1 MILNSHIVES
11 DHATTNAPLV
21 LLHGLFGSL
30 SNLGVIARALNT
42 NHKIIQL
49 DLRNHGASPHSA
61 EINYEIMAQDVIDTL
76 DELGIAEFSVI
87 GHSMGGK
94 VAMKIAGLYPERI
107 AHLIVLD
114 VSPVAYEGHR
124 HQAILNALN
133 AVRAEP
139 HELSR
144 KQATEIMK
152 QYIHEDGVIM
162 FLLKSFN
169 QGHWLFNVDAIEQQ
183 YSHIAGWHPIQPWN
197 KPMLLIRGGLSEYV
211 LAEYHDQITAQ
222 FPQADIQSIDDV
234 GHWLHA
240 EKPDVVI
247 EMIQD
252 FYISKVSHERTEL
265 GDVMTAVNKKT
276 RASMHRVFCFTQFV
290 KVLFRISRR
299 IKFNTELNPITSL
312 THPPAIGIA

>member
-1 MILNSHIVES
+1 
-11 DHATTNAPLV
+11 
-21 LLHGLFGSL
+21 
-30 SNLGVIARALNT
+30 
-42 NHKIIQL
+42 
-49 DLRNHGASPHSA
+49 
-61 EINYEIMAQDVIDTL
+61 MAQDVIDTL

-169 QGHWLFNVDAIEQQ
+169 QGHWLLMSMRSNSNI
-183 YSHIAGWHPIQPWN
+183 
-197 KPMLLIRGGLSEYV
+197 LIL
-211 LAEYHDQITAQ
+211 Q
-222 FPQADIQSIDDV
+222 V
-234 GHWLHA
+234 G
-240 EKPDVVI
+240 
-247 EMIQD
+247 
-252 FYISKVSHERTEL
+252 
-265 GDVMTAVNKKT
+265 
-276 RASMHRVFCFTQFV
+276 TQF
-290 KVLFRISRR
+290 S
-299 IKFNTELNPITSL
+299 
-312 THPPAIGIA
+312 HGINRCC

>member
-94 VAMKIAGLYPERI
+94 VSMKIAGLYPERI

-197 KPMLLIRGGLSEYV
+197 KPMLLIRGRLSEYV
-211 LAEYHDQITAQ
+211 LPEYHDYITAQ
-222 FPQADIQSIDDV
+222 FPQADIQSIDGV

-247 EMIQD
+247 DMIQN
-252 FYISKVSHERTEL
+252 FLHQQGESRT
-265 GDVMTAVNKKT
+265 
-276 RASMHRVFCFTQFV
+276 H
-290 KVLFRISRR
+290 
-299 IKFNTELNPITSL
+299 
-312 THPPAIGIA
+312 